1 MLMAL
6 ANVNHNGGFTVD
18 FLSLII
24 GAAILL
30 AIGLWLFVL
39 KQGDAEFAFLT
50 KSRNPFTVQEISA
63 DRVVL
68 VTQVPFVNRGT
79 QAGTIVDVFPRYLLP
94 YEYFDTVNVAAKI
107 TIASRPRRD
116 EYWEA
121 IIVEPGK
128 GDAIIL
134 SVTLT
139 AKDGDIVG
147 SLREMV
153 DMPVDIMY
161 QIVSRCN
168 LSLYKE
174 RLILTSEEVAAALAE
189 VSVKGGVAK

>member
-1 MLMAL
+1 MAL

-50 KSRNPFTVQEISA
+50 KSRNPFTVQEIGA
-63 DRVVL
+63 DRAVL

-94 YEYFDTVNVAAKI
+94 YEYFDAVNVAAKI

-121 IIVEPGK
+121 VIVEPGK

-153 DMPVDIMY
+153 DMPIDIMY